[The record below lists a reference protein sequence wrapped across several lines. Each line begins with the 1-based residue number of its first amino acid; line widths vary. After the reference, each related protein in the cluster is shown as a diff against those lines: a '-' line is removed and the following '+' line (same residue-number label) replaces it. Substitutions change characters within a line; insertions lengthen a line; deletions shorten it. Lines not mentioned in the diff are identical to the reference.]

1 MEWYQFCNWE
11 CKFRFERKERHSFCF
26 LTKYHAIVLQ
36 IVVPGVTSELGCL
49 QACTNQNQVNGQF
62 QGFVWRIPTRICSC
76 KANAFTTS
84 QNAQV
89 DAAYM
94 GLLVGT
100 CSMYARSSK

>member
-1 MEWYQFCNWE
+1 MTSLSGAKTHDLF
-11 CKFRFERKERHSFCF
+11 S
-26 LTKYHAIVLQ
+26 Q

-49 QACTNQNQVNGQF
+49 QACTSQNLVNGQF
-62 QGFVWRIPTRICSC
+62 QGFVWRIPTRVCSC

-84 QNAQV
+84 QNSQV
-89 DAAYM
+89 DGAYM